1 MEVTFSRF
9 VQALRNADVRV
20 SPAETLDAFDVVSRV
35 GIENKRLLR
44 DALGLA
50 LAKTREEKERFE
62 DAFDRFF
69 LQLAFREPA
78 KPTFVRGV
86 DREALV
92 EELGRHLSGG
102 LVRTIDS
109 VLADERDYL
118 AFLVQQAAEDAGIS
132 AIRTL
137 REKRLYAGKIAQAL
151 SLDELEAY
159 LAGGG
164 TGNGADPL
172 LRYLRQYFHGEIR
185 EYVDAQYKLHVDA
198 TGRRALL
205 DAALQSQL
213 DRIPREYHV
222 EVRRVVEKLAR
233 KLAREHRRRQ
243 RRSARGM
250 LDLKKTLRRNL
261 SYDGAI
267 FEPHWRR
274 VKREKATVY
283 VLCDV
288 SGSVAE
294 VSRFLLLFLYELTD
308 VLPNVRAFAF
318 SSALGEVTDT
328 FSRKAPEEAVE
339 QALFDWGKGTTDY
352 ARAFRDFRELCGKDL
367 DSRSTVVVLGD
378 GRNNYFDPQAQ
389 LLKEISQRVKQV
401 FWLNPETRDR
411 WSDGDSEMRRYAPYC
426 LQVRICNR
434 IEHIE
439 TFADQL
445 LTAAR

>member
-20 SPAETLDAFDVVSRV
+20 SPAETLDAFDVVARV

-50 LAKTREEKERFE
+50 LAKTREEKDRFE

-69 LQLAFREPA
+69 LQLAFRAPA
-78 KPTFVRGV
+78 KRTFVGGV
-86 DREALV
+86 DREKFV
-92 EELGRHLSGG
+92 EQLRAHLSGE

-118 AFLVQQAAEDAGIS
+118 ALVVQHAAEDAGIS
-132 AIRTL
+132 AMRTL

-151 SLDELEAY
+151 ALDELEAFI
-159 LAGGG
+159 ASGG

-185 EYVDAQYKLHVDA
+185 DYVDAQYKLHVDA

-205 DAALQSQL
+205 EAALRANL
-213 DRIPREYHV
+213 DRIPAEYHS
-222 EVRRVVEKLAR
+222 EVRRVVERLAR

-243 RRSARGM
+243 RRAARGV
-250 LDLKKTLRRNL
+250 LDLKKTLRRNIA
-261 SYDGAI
+261 YDGAI

-288 SGSVAE
+288 SGSVAQ

-328 FSRKAPEEAVE
+328 FGRKGAEEALE

-378 GRNNYFDPQAQ
+378 GRNNYFDPQAR

-411 WSDGDSEMRRYAPYC
+411 WSEGDSEMRHYAPYC
-426 LQVRICNR
+426 LEVRTCNR
-434 IEHIE
+434 IQHIE

>member
-9 VQALRNADVRV
+9 VRALRNADVRV
-20 SPAETLDAFDVVSRV
+20 SPAETLDAFDVVARV

-50 LAKTREEKERFE
+50 LAKTREEKDRFE

-78 KPTFVRGV
+78 KRTFVGGV
-86 DREALV
+86 DREVLV
-92 EELGRHLSGG
+92 QELRPHLSDG
-102 LVRTIDS
+102 LVRTIDG

-118 AFLVQQAAEDAGIS
+118 AFLVQRAADEAGIS
-132 AIRTL
+132 AMRTL
-137 REKRLYAGKIAQAL
+137 REKRLYAGKIAKAL
-151 SLDELEAY
+151 SLDELEAFI
-159 LAGGG
+159 AGGG

-172 LRYLRQYFHGEIR
+172 LRYLRQYLHGEIR
-185 EYVDAQYKLHVDA
+185 DYVDAQYKLHVDA
-198 TGRRALL
+198 TGRRAVLE
-205 DAALQSQL
+205 AALGANL
-213 DRIPREYHV
+213 DRIPVEYHA
-222 EVRRVVEKLAR
+222 EVRRVVGKLAR

-243 RRSARGM
+243 RRAARGV
-250 LDLKKTLRRNL
+250 LDLKRTLRRNIA
-261 SYDGAI
+261 YDGAI

-288 SGSVAE
+288 SGSVAQ

-328 FSRKAPEEAVE
+328 FARKAPEEAVE
-339 QALFDWGKGTTDY
+339 RALFEWGKGTTDY
-352 ARAFRDFRELCGKDL
+352 ARAFRDFRELCGNDL
-367 DSRSTVVVLGD
+367 DGRSTVVVLGD
-378 GRNNYFDPQAQ
+378 GRNNYFDPQAR
-389 LLKEISQRVKQV
+389 LLQEISRRVKQV

-426 LQVRICNR
+426 LDVFTCNR
-434 IEHIE
+434 VHHIE
-439 TFADQL
+439 AFADRL
-445 LTAAR
+445 LSAAR

>member
-1 MEVTFSRF
+1 M
-9 VQALRNADVRV
+9 
-20 SPAETLDAFDVVSRV
+20 
-35 GIENKRLLR
+35 G
-44 DALGLA
+44 
-50 LAKTREEKERFE
+50 
-62 DAFDRFF
+62 
-69 LQLAFREPA
+69 
-78 KPTFVRGV
+78 GV
-86 DREALV
+86 DREKFV
-92 EELGRHLSGG
+92 EQLRAHLSGE

-118 AFLVQQAAEDAGIS
+118 ALVVQHAAEDAGIS
-132 AIRTL
+132 AMRTL

-151 SLDELEAY
+151 ALDELEAFI
-159 LAGGG
+159 ASGG

-185 EYVDAQYKLHVDA
+185 DYVDAQYKLHVDA

-205 DAALQSQL
+205 EAALRANL
-213 DRIPREYHV
+213 DRIPAEYHS
-222 EVRRVVEKLAR
+222 EVRRVVERLAR

-243 RRSARGM
+243 RRAARGV
-250 LDLKKTLRRNL
+250 LDLKKTLRRNIA
-261 SYDGAI
+261 YDGAI

-288 SGSVAE
+288 SGSVAQ

-328 FSRKAPEEAVE
+328 FGRKGAEEALE

-378 GRNNYFDPQAQ
+378 GRNNYFDPQAR

-411 WSDGDSEMRRYAPYC
+411 WSEGDSEMRHYAPYC
-426 LQVRICNR
+426 LEVRTCNR
-434 IEHIE
+434 IQHIE